1 MDLVPRERIA
11 DSLDTELVVDGANG
25 VGGDKLEQLKKMVTG
40 LDISV
45 KNTGK
50 KGEGMLNESCGADY
64 VQKEK
69 VVPSGFG
76 PDDVGVR

>member
-1 MDLVPRERIA
+1 MDLVPRERIT

-50 KGEGMLNESCGADY
+50 KGEGVLNESCGADY

-76 PDDVGVR
+76 PDYVGVR